1 LIWKKKK
8 NGLPNL
14 CNSRLSWK
22 DTLSKVSAEKSS
34 SNPLNGIQMVAPS
47 EILFI
52 LKWGGELTHSG
63 VEQAI

>member
-1 LIWKKKK
+1 M
-8 NGLPNL
+8 
-14 CNSRLSWK
+14 
-22 DTLSKVSAEKSS
+22 
-34 SNPLNGIQMVAPS
+34 NPDGGAPS